1 MVTSTSSADAVNQA
15 LLFHRLRVR
24 LLRNSWRVMI
34 GQSSMRPLTILLCSL
49 IVWAFVFSIS
59 WGGFRFLRTE
69 VGVPLTGEI
78 VGILL
83 DLLFLSLAVLLI
95 FSSGLILY
103 GSLFASA
110 ETAFLLSKPVAAD
123 QVFAYKFQGAVAFS
137 SWAFLL
143 LGAPIL
149 LAYGLACDAPWYFYV
164 LLPLFFLGFVLLP
177 GSLGGLAALLIV
189 NYVPRQRKQV
199 LVVCLAALV
208 LVLAWWIYRMVQ
220 ASPSELWRDEMREA
234 VTRLLSYFNFTRNPL
249 APSHWVSLGLRRV
262 VRGEA
267 GVALYY
273 LTLVWSNGLFLYLIS
288 AKASVWLYRR
298 GYNRMATG
306 SDFRAASR
314 KVRSGSEGPAFD
326 EGMAPADAVG
336 SERPSFREAWID
348 RLLYVLLPFVHP
360 CTRLLLVKDFRTFR
374 RDPQQWGQILAFS
387 SLMLLYFA
395 NIRRFIESLAGP
407 YQSTISFLNL
417 WAIAL
422 LLCTYTGR
430 FVYPMLSLEGRKFWI
445 LGLLPLQREQL
456 LWGKFAFSMT
466 GGLLI
471 AEGLVLVSDFMLLMP
486 TTPILLHLL
495 TVAVLAAGLSGL
507 SVGLGACMPNFRE
520 SDPSKI
526 AAGFGGT
533 LNLVAGLLFL
543 LLVLGLMAAPWHL
556 EWMLPSMRTP
566 PSPADAPEPQSTVTM
581 GSIVGIGLVLGLAVG
596 AASVYFPL
604 CAGHPRLREMEF

>member
-1 MVTSTSSADAVNQA
+1 VAAEPVNQA
-15 LLFHRLRVR
+15 LLFQRLRLL
-24 LLRNSWRVMI
+24 LLRNSWRTLI

-49 IVWAFVFSIS
+49 VVWGFVFAIS
-59 WGGFRFLRTE
+59 WGGFFFLRVE

-103 GSLFASA
+103 GSLFTSA

-123 QVFAYKFQGAVAFS
+123 RVFAYIFQGAVAFS

-143 LGAPIL
+143 LGTPIL
-149 LAYGLACDAPWYFYV
+149 IAYGIACDAPWYFYV

-189 NYVPRQRKQV
+189 NYIPQRRKQV
-199 LVVCLAALV
+199 LGVSVAALV
-208 LVLAWWIYRMVQ
+208 LALAVWIYRMVQ
-220 ASPSELWRDEMREA
+220 GSPPELWRDEMREA
-234 VTRLLSYFNFTRNPL
+234 VTRLLSYFTFTRSPL

-262 VRGEA
+262 VRGEVE
-267 GVALYY
+267 VAFYY
-273 LTLVWSNGLFLYLIS
+273 LLLVWSNGLFLYLV
-288 AKASVWLYRR
+288 AATAASRLYRR
-298 GYNRMATG
+298 GYNRLTTG
-306 SDFRAASR
+306 GDLHPSR
-314 KVRSGSEGPAFD
+314 SPAPPGNALYARLRLADRSEAEPRVLLVPRLRRGTRG
-326 EGMAPADAVG
+326 
-336 SERPSFREAWID
+336 EAWVD
-348 RLLYVLLPFVHP
+348 RLLYAVLPFVHRT
-360 CTRLLLVKDFRTFR
+360 TRLLIVKDFRTFR
-374 RDPQQWGQILAFS
+374 RDPQQWGQIVVFCG
-387 SLMLLYFA
+387 LMLLYFT
-395 NIRRFIESLAGP
+395 NIRRFVENLAEQ
-407 YQSTISFLNL
+407 YQNSISFLNL
-417 WAIAL
+417 CAVAL

-445 LGLLPLQREQL
+445 LGLLPLERKQL
-456 LWGKFAFSMT
+456 LQGKFAFSMT

-471 AEGLVLVSDFMLLMP
+471 AEGLVLASDFMLLMP
-486 TTPILLHLL
+486 ASAILLHVL

-543 LLVLGLMAAPWHL
+543 LLILGLMAAPWHVKR
-556 EWMLPSMRTP
+556 MF
-566 PSPADAPEPQSTVTM
+566 DAMEETRLIPME
-581 GSIVGIGLVLGLAVG
+581 GIVAVGFVLGLALG
-596 AASVYFPL
+596 AASVIFPL
-604 CAGHPRLREMEF
+604 RAGIRALREMEF